1 MSDPFSIV
9 HQMRTQAQN
18 DEQNQLLAALVET
31 MSGQAAV
38 MKEQAEAASASQ
50 RAAWWISLASVLVAA
65 GSLSVAILALTL
77 G

>member
-1 MSDPFSIV
+1 MGDPFSIV

-38 MKEQAEAASASQ
+38 MKEQAAAASASQ